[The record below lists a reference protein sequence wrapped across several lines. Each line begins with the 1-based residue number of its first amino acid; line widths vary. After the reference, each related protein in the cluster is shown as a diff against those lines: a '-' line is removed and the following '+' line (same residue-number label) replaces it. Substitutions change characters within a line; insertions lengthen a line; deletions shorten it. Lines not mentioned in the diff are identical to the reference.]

1 MSMFGRTLWCL
12 LLLFP
17 LVHVHGQEVDSS
29 GLALQTGVDS
39 LYIRKFARPDIVRGF
54 YGTQGT
60 AVQYGSVHKDNPN
73 LNTARYSNVNDFV
86 GFGLTYK
93 IIDADVSFSLPATR
107 LVQQDLQNLTQ
118 FRLALGFTL
127 RKYIVRAF
135 YTDSKGVIASDPEG
149 RFQSTPDIHQYRM
162 GAQFTWIFNSSRYS
176 YRAFMFQDERQLR
189 SAGSF
194 LLRLE
199 PFYRGLGVGST
210 LVPSSLDNVAAYGDM
225 VGLEYLKAPG
235 LLVMP
240 GYGGTITLQNGR
252 FFISPMLQAGGG
264 VAFNFY
270 KGRAGEFAYTSWELS
285 GSAVLN
291 AGYNGKLLFAN
302 TSFHYDVNYAPV
314 KPAYFL
320 TSNVRMSITVGYR
333 FSHLEKFIPNTLF

>member
-1 MSMFGRTLWCL
+1 MYARGLWCL
-12 LLLFP
+12 LILSAF
-17 LVHVHGQEVDSS
+17 GSATAQNIDSS
-29 GLALQTGVDS
+29 GLLKVADVDS
-39 LYIRKFARPDIVRGF
+39 LYIVKFARPNIIRGF

-60 AVQYGSVHKDNPN
+60 AVQYGSVHKGNPD
-73 LNTARYSNVNDFV
+73 LNTAMYSNVNDFV

-93 IIDADVSFSLPATR
+93 ILDADVSFSLPATR
-107 LVQQDLQNLTQ
+107 LVQQDLQNLSQ
-118 FRLALGFTL
+118 FRLGLGFTS
-127 RKYIVRAF
+127 RNYIVRAF
-135 YTDSKGVIASDPEG
+135 YTDSRGVIAADQEG
-149 RFQSTPDIHQYRM
+149 KFQSTPDIHQYRA
-162 GAQFTWIFNSSRYS
+162 GAQFTWIFNSSKYS

-199 PFYRGLGVGST
+199 PFYRGLGVGSK
-210 LVPSSLDNVAAYGDM
+210 LVPASLDNVSTYGDM

-240 GYGGTITLQNGR
+240 GYGGTIIMADGR
-252 FFISPMLQAGGG
+252 FFVSPMVLAGGG

-291 AGYNGKLLFAN
+291 AGYNGKRLFFN

-320 TSNVRMSITVGYR
+320 TSNVRMSITLGYR
-333 FSHLEKFIPNTLF
+333 FSNLEKFIPTELF